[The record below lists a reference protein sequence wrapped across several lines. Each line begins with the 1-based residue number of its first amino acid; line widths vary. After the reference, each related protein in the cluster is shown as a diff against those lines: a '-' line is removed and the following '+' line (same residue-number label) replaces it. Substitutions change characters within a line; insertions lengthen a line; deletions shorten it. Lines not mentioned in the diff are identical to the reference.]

1 MSANPIYHLKD
12 AYFFEVPKSLW
23 RYDWKSLSEVPSFL
37 TDGHPDV
44 TDVNEFNRALDGKVL
59 IPQPF
64 GELHSLYVPKSG
76 FAISKYMILELVVAA
91 VMVLIFTRV
100 AKQLSSGDPPKG
112 RFANLFEAFLVFL
125 RDNVARPAIDDPPGH
140 GHEDDHALPAHR
152 GDSFVPMLWTLFF
165 FVLGCNLLGM
175 VPWAGS
181 PTASFS
187 VTLALAAVTFLTGLS
202 LIHI

>member
-140 GHEDDHALPAHR
+140 GHDDDH
-152 GDSFVPMLWTLFF
+152 
-165 FVLGCNLLGM
+165 
-175 VPWAGS
+175 
-181 PTASFS
+181 
-187 VTLALAAVTFLTGLS
+187 
-202 LIHI
+202 